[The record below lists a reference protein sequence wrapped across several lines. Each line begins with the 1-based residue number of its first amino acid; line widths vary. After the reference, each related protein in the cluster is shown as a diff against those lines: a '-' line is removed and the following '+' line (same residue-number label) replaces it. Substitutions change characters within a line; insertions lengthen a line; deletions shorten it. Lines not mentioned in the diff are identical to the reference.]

1 MTKLQTI
8 SDKNTKSF
16 KIKKLLVKKLNKE
29 QFKKDNLII
38 VIGGDGFMLQTLKK
52 NKNSKKLFYGINSGN
67 YGFLMNKFSS
77 KNIIKNLSKAN
88 MVSIYPLE
96 MIVKNKSNQARK
108 SLAINEVS
116 ILRQSRQAASLSI
129 KQGSR
134 QIIKKLVSDG
144 VLVSTPAGSTA
155 YNLSVHGPILSLHS
169 KKLSISPI
177 SAFRPRRWKGKIVND
192 KSKIIITNLDP
203 SKRPISAVA
212 DNLEVRNAKSI
223 TVKTNN
229 KIKEFIFQISNTEK
243 IYLSKN
249 SEDLKFNEKI
259 LSVKLDKKIIY
270 KENIILQSL
279 YKAATDQNIPPNTI
293 IEFARIYGFQ
303 VDFQR
308 DIRKE
313 DKFQIMYEVFI
324 DENKKIIETGEI
336 LFANL
341 KLSGQDNSLYYF
353 DKENLEGHY
362 DKNGK
367 SVQKALMK
375 SPINGARL
383 SSSFGMRK
391 HPIDGYNK
399 MHRGTDFA
407 APKGTPIM
415 ASGNGI
421 VKKAGWCGGG
431 GNCVKIRHNS
441 TYETVYAHMSKFARG
456 IKNGVR
462 VKQGQTI
469 GYVGSTGKSTGPH
482 LHYEVIVNGK
492 KVNSQKLKL
501 PSGKVLKGK
510 NREYFETAKIK
521 LDVLKS
527 EKIIGLN

>member
-1 MTKLQTI
+1 MLK
-8 SDKNTKSF
+8 
-16 KIKKLLVKKLNKE
+16 KIKTSLLNNLNI
-29 QFKKDNLII
+29 FGLILLII
-38 VIGGDGFMLQTLKK
+38 FTIIVVTL
-52 NKNSKKLFYGINSGN
+52 
-67 YGFLMNKFSS
+67 
-77 KNIIKNLSKAN
+77 
-88 MVSIYPLE
+88 
-96 MIVKNKSNQARK
+96 SNHQ
-108 SLAINEVS
+108 
-116 ILRQSRQAASLSI
+116 
-129 KQGSR
+129 
-134 QIIKKLVSDG
+134 
-144 VLVSTPAGSTA
+144 
-155 YNLSVHGPILSLHS
+155 
-169 KKLSISPI
+169 KKLSKNQNNNIVDNI
-177 SAFRPRRWKGKIVND
+177 YFKKTLNEIVN
-192 KSKIIITNLDP
+192 
-203 SKRPISAVA
+203 
-212 DNLEVRNAKSI
+212 NLEPRYKKYNHKIKSGETFDKILNNYSVNKEEINAIKESLSKKVNI
-223 TVKTNN
+223 NKLNTNQKIQIILDGTNN
-229 KIKEFIFQISNTEK
+229 KIKEFVFQISNTEK

-249 SEDLKFNEKI
+249 SEDLEFDEKI
-259 LSVKLDKKIIY
+259 LSIKLDKKIVY

-362 DKNGK
+362 NKNGK

-510 NREYFETAKIK
+510 DREYFETAKIK